1 MAKNVKNI
9 GIDLGNSTIC
19 VAGLGADGNIINA
32 YTCSVYSTDTALMSG
47 DIIECRGTKIAL
59 GVGKSTLTN
68 VDKTNREYIEHQI
81 LWAVNAVY
89 GAGTHYINLGTGL
102 PISIY
107 KAKKEE
113 FAQKLRGIGTIEGVV
128 NGKEISVN
136 IVDVKVMAEGY
147 AAIKPL
153 SPYIDKDNTTLII
166 DIGMKTTDVLLIEWD
181 GKFKVVNYGT
191 VNIALH
197 DMYKVLQDK
206 IADEGVEVTIEQ
218 IDRRVNGN
226 KPIIRTEKG
235 EFNLEEHLI
244 DTIHVCRDIMKDIE
258 NKFGKTVLHDKVFVG
273 GGSEKFLKAIGGKI
287 RNNVEVPVE
296 IRWYGN
302 CIGYLINQ

>member
-9 GIDLGNSTIC
+9 GIDMGNSTIC
-19 VAGLGADGNIINA
+19 VAGMDNKGEIIKT
-32 YTCSVYSTDTALMSG
+32 YTNSVYSMDTALISG
-47 DIIECRGTKIAL
+47 DIIECRGTKLAL
-59 GVGKSTLTN
+59 GVGQTTLTN

-81 LWAVNAVY
+81 LWSVNAVY

-113 FAQKLRGIGTIEGVV
+113 FTQKLRGLGTIEGVV

-147 AAIKPL
+147 ASIRPL

-166 DIGMKTTDVLLIEWD
+166 DIGLKTTDVLLIEWD
-181 GKFKVVNYGT
+181 GKFRISNYGT
-191 VNIALH
+191 VNIALY
-197 DMYKVLQDK
+197 DIYKVLQEK
-206 IADEGVEVTIEQ
+206 IASEGVEVSIEQ
-218 IDRRVNGN
+218 IDRKFNTN

-235 EFNLEEHLI
+235 EFNLEEHLA

-258 NKFGKTVLHDKVFVG
+258 NKFGKTVLHDKIFTG
-273 GGSEKFLKAIGGKI
+273 GGAEKFLKVMDGKV
-287 RNNVEVPVE
+287 RNNVEVPME
-296 IRWYGN
+296 LRWYSN
-302 CIGYLINQ
+302 CVGYLLS